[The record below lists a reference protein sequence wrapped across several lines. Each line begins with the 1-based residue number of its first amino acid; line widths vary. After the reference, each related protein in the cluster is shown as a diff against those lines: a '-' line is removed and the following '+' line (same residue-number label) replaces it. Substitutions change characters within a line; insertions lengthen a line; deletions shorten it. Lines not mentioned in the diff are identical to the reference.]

1 MLTEVAALAE
11 AVLNESIAMQIG
23 WYGSTDHFTVVAG
36 KVDENG
42 LQRNVTAEDT
52 FLYGSGTKPFT
63 AAALMRLIDQ
73 GKIKASDL
81 AYTHIDPYLRANNG
95 TELKELFGPAIHNAT
110 VLDLIRMSAGIP
122 DFEAGSRDA
131 DMLQEGSR
139 VWPVYDNIRYAA
151 AYQKE
156 HGGTC
161 KVADDCD
168 CGQLPWFTNA
178 FCEGKQQKCM
188 KAGPYIGC
196 LGKPNGFSLPGGWVC
211 WNKMRV
217 GFCPTKKA
225 SSPLVC
231 APGTCN
237 FYSSTSYEV
246 AGLLLAAV
254 GVPEGE
260 YTDMDLGKLTLPTRD
275 AYPTLSFPPVTSATH
290 NDVALMKLSDHLTV
304 PGHAAVFG
312 GSGTVVFDQ
321 NPTIL
326 GWTCG
331 HMVGAAGDVAQFFF
345 DLFSSRSARPVVSNA
360 SLTEMTRTVPLSM
373 GWGTHID
380 YGAGI
385 MAVPMS
391 HNASYRPE
399 NTSQWGFLL
408 GHGGMTYG
416 FSSIQGYISLADAG
430 FSVTSNT
437 DIPAFSDL
445 VTCKAMEIV
454 AEVLGGEQV
463 MLNCSHTGPAMQTG
477 SVFAKS
483 APRWEHIDDS
493 SDFLAVFV

>member
-11 AVLNESIAMQIG
+11 AVLNKSIALQIG
-23 WYGSTDHFTVVAG
+23 WYGSTDNFTVVAG
-36 KVDENG
+36 TVDANG
-42 LQRNVTAEDT
+42 VQRNVTPEDT

-63 AAALMRLIDQ
+63 AAAVMRLIDQ
-73 GKIKASDL
+73 GKIKTSDL
-81 AYTHIDPYLRANNG
+81 AFTHIDPYLRANNG
-95 TELKELFGPAIHNAT
+95 TELKELFGPEIHNAT
-110 VLDLIRMSAGIP
+110 VMDLIRMSAGIP

-131 DMLQEGSR
+131 DILQEGSR

-151 AYQKE
+151 AFQEEY
-156 HGGTC
+156 GGTC

-168 CGQLPWFTNA
+168 CGQLPWLTKA
-178 FCEGKQQKCM
+178 FCEGKQEKCM
-188 KAGPYIGC
+188 KAGPYVGC
-196 LGKPNGFSLPGGWVC
+196 LGKPDGLPLPGGWLC

-217 GFCPTKKA
+217 GFCPTKMK

-231 APGTCN
+231 APGACS
-237 FYSSTSYEV
+237 FYSSASYEV

-254 GVPEGE
+254 GVPDGE
-260 YTDMDLGKLTLPTRD
+260 YTDMDLGKLTLPAPD
-275 AYPTLSFPPVTSATH
+275 AYPTLSFPPVTRATH
-290 NDVALMKLSDHLTV
+290 SDVASMKLSEHLTV

-331 HMVGAAGDVAQFFF
+331 HMVGAAGDVAKYFF
-345 DLFSSRSARPVVSNA
+345 DLFSPKSARSVVSNT
-360 SLTEMTRTVPLSM
+360 SLAEMTRTAPLTM
-373 GWGTHID
+373 GWGTHLE

-385 MAVPMS
+385 MGVPVS

-399 NTSQWGFLL
+399 NTSQWGFYL

-416 FSSIQGYISLADAG
+416 FSSNQGYVSLADAG

-437 DIPAFSDL
+437 DIPAFSGL
-445 VTCKAMEIV
+445 ATCMAIEIA
-454 AEVLGGEQV
+454 AEVLGGQRP
-463 MLNCSHTGPAMQTG
+463 MLNCSHTGPAAQAGMA
-477 SVFAKS
+477 FAKS
-483 APRWEHIDDS
+483 APRWEHIEDHSDS
-493 SDFLAVFV
+493 LSVFV